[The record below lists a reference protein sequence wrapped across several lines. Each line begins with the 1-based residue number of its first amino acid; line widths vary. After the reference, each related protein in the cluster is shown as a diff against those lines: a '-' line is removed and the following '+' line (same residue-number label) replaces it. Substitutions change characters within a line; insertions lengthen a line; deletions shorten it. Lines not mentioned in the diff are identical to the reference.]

1 MTYKDQEEFNLQF
14 NTLKISKQILLKNKR
29 PIAISDQMKE
39 IIKKENLKITS

>member
-1 MTYKDQEEFNLQF
+1 MIYKDQEEFNLQF

-29 PIAISDQMKE
+29 PIAISDPTKE